1 MATNKKKTDKKL
13 NMEKVKP
20 VAEEELT
27 AEKKDRKNKAAAKI
41 AAPESKI
48 QSLPKKA
55 VKKSDKTAAVK
66 TDGDASK
73 ANSATDKKSAKKSKE
88 AAPKKAEVK
97 AKPVKKEAVQPAKPA
112 KSSKAKAS
120 DDNDAKKRPEKQQE
134 KTAAKKQSVPDKSG
148 ESAANKKPAGKN
160 VKKPEQ
166 KADEN
171 ASSKIVSKTSA
182 KKAKAVQETGV
193 NKKKQEEIEDHDQLK
208 LDAGEEVLAAMP
220 AGFPVEKLVEL
231 ETRARNNGNILLDT
245 EINDILPASVN
256 TPEAIDFMMEYL
268 QGKGINIVYPQDEED
283 DLLPPAED
291 EEAEKE
297 SEEITEAELAS
308 SMAVPDGISID
319 DPVRMYLKEIGR
331 VPLLQSE
338 DEVELAK
345 RMDKGKQ
352 VDKLTAVR
360 KKQNDQKQD
369 IPEIKTRKSFNEVFK
384 HLDELLES
392 ERSITDM
399 RSIPVAFRKY
409 ETKKNQGESYTASD
423 FVKDT
428 VQFTKSER
436 LRLISL
442 LTEENL
448 SCADWEKD
456 CIIREDDNAPEPRN
470 LETIRNLIKQLDA
483 WVSKQ
488 KNPKGKNIK
497 MLNADIDRIAAA
509 ESDFKKLL
517 TDIKKQGEEAKRCLS
532 EANLRL
538 VVSIAKR
545 YVGRG
550 MLFLDL
556 IQEGNLGLIKAV
568 EKFDYNKGF
577 KFSTYATWWIR
588 QAITRAIA
596 DQARTIRIPVHMV
609 ETINKLIRVS
619 RQLLQELGREPT
631 PREIAEM
638 METTEDR
645 VREIMKIA
653 QEPVSLE
660 TPIGEEEDSHLGDFI
675 EDHDAPAPADAA
687 SFALLREKLN
697 EVLNTLSSREREVL
711 ELRFGLKDG
720 RQRTLEEV
728 GQHFGVTRERIRQIE
743 AKALRRLRSKRC
755 NQLRDFVA
763 D

>member
-1 MATNKKKTDKKL
+1 
-13 NMEKVKP
+13 
-20 VAEEELT
+20 
-27 AEKKDRKNKAAAKI
+27 
-41 AAPESKI
+41 
-48 QSLPKKA
+48 
-55 VKKSDKTAAVK
+55 
-66 TDGDASK
+66 
-73 ANSATDKKSAKKSKE
+73 
-88 AAPKKAEVK
+88 
-97 AKPVKKEAVQPAKPA
+97 
-112 KSSKAKAS
+112 
-120 DDNDAKKRPEKQQE
+120 
-134 KTAAKKQSVPDKSG
+134 
-148 ESAANKKPAGKN
+148 
-160 VKKPEQ
+160 
-166 KADEN
+166 
-171 ASSKIVSKTSA
+171 
-182 KKAKAVQETGV
+182 
-193 NKKKQEEIEDHDQLK
+193 
-208 LDAGEEVLAAMP
+208 MP

-283 DLLPPAED
+283 NLLPPAED

-436 LRLISL
+436 LRLIGL

-497 MLNADIDRIAAA
+497 TLNADIDRIAAA

>member
-48 QSLPKKA
+48 QNLPKKA

-73 ANSATDKKSAKKSKE
+73 ANSAADKKAAKKSKE

-97 AKPVKKEAVQPAKPA
+97 AKPVKKEAVQPAKP
-112 KSSKAKAS
+112 SKAKAS

-134 KTAAKKQSVPDKSG
+134 KTAAKKQSVPDKSE

-171 ASSKIVSKTSA
+171 ASSKIASKASA

-208 LDAGEEVLAAMP
+208 LDAGEELLAAMP

-436 LRLISL
+436 LRLIGL

-497 MLNADIDRIAAA
+497 TLNADIDRIAAA